1 MSSYGGSADEHLDAD
16 GLVVD
21 LDALKRVGGLDSLLG
36 LVEDDGGASQTL
48 AIGAILEHD
57 PTGLAD
63 VDHCIEVFLQGA
75 LVVVAIK

>member
-21 LDALKRVGGLDSLLG
+21 LDALKRIGGLDSLLG
-36 LVEDDGGASQTL
+36 LVEDDGGASQAL
-48 AIGAILEHD
+48 AIGAILEQD
-57 PTGLAD
+57 PTGLAN
-63 VDHCIEVFLQGA
+63 VDHCIEIFLQGA

>member
-21 LDALKRVGGLDSLLG
+21 LDALKRIGGLDSLLG
-36 LVEDDGGASQTL
+36 LVEDDRGATQAL
-48 AIGAILEHD
+48 AVGTILEQD

-63 VDHCIEVFLQGA
+63 IDDSVEVFLQGV